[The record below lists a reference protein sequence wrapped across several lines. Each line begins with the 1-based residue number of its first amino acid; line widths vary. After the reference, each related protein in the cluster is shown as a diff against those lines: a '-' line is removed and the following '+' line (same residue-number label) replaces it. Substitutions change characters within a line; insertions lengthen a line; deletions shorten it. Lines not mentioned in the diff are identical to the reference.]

1 MGSQAALIEILDRE
15 GQVRALHK
23 IAQWPLSIGR
33 SPDCDLVLPDVH
45 VAGQHALLNWGE
57 EGAELALLPSLNG
70 GWVAERRLQGG
81 ERVALGVGGVF
92 RLGSTELRLRT
103 SAQALPAEQPLGHE
117 HEVRG
122 WRGNAWLPIL
132 LVFWM
137 GLLWFDQWSAV
148 NPGTPWIDYSSAV
161 LTPLGVLLVW
171 AALWSLVN
179 QLFQRR
185 FPFVLHLKRALVALT
200 GLHLIGA
207 LLPLVAYSLSLP
219 RLLVL
224 DAVSFP
230 LGLAAMLWW
239 HASLVWPR
247 AKRWLAA
254 ILAALLLLGLVMT
267 VAKRQEQQYWLG
279 PAYLSSLPPPA
290 FRLVAPKSPE
300 AMIES
305 LKPLQ
310 AQLKEQA
317 NRDNDQP
324 SLDGADE

>member
-1 MGSQAALIEILDRE
+1 MGSQAALIEILDRD

-23 IAQWPLSIGR
+23 IAHWPLSIGR
-33 SPDCDLVLPDVH
+33 SPDCDLVLPDSH
-45 VAGQHALLNWGE
+45 VAGQHAVLNWGE

-70 GWVAERRLQGG
+70 GWVDDRRLQAGDTA
-81 ERVALGVGGVF
+81 ALGVGGVF
-92 RLGSTELRLRT
+92 RLGNTELRLRT
-103 SAQALPAEQPLGHE
+103 SAQALPAEQPLSHE
-117 HEVRG
+117 HEARG
-122 WRGNAWLPIL
+122 WRRHALVPGLLLFWLS
-132 LVFWM
+132 
-137 GLLWFDQWSAV
+137 LLWFDLWSAV

-161 LTPLGVLLVW
+161 LSPLGVLLVW

-185 FPFVLHLKRALVALT
+185 FPFVEHLKRALLAIT

-207 LLPLVAYSLSLP
+207 LLPLVAYAVSFP

-230 LGLAAMLWW
+230 LGVAGMLWW

-247 AKRWLAA
+247 AKRWLAVG
-254 ILAALLLLGLVMT
+254 LGALLLLGLVMT
-267 VAKRQEQQYWLG
+267 VGKRQEQQYWLG
-279 PAYLSSLPPPA
+279 PAYLSALPPPA
-290 FRLVAPKSPE
+290 FRLVAPKPPE
-300 AMIES
+300 ALIES

-310 AQLKEQA
+310 AQLKKQA

-324 SLDGADE
+324 SLDGAED

>member
-15 GQVRALHK
+15 GQVRSLHK
-23 IAQWPLSIGR
+23 ISQWPMSIGR
-33 SPDCDLVLPDVH
+33 SPACDLVLTDPH
-45 VAGQHALLNWGE
+45 VAGEHARLSWAE

-70 GWVAERRLQGG
+70 GWAGERRLQGG
-81 ERVALGVGGVF
+81 ETAALGVGGTF
-92 RLGSTELRLRT
+92 RLGNTQLRLRT
-103 SAQALPAEQPLGHE
+103 AAQALPAEQALGHE
-117 HEVRG
+117 HELRS
-122 WRGNAWLPIL
+122 WRHRAWMPAL
-132 LVFWM
+132 LMLWL

-179 QLFQRR
+179 QLFQHR
-185 FPFVLHLKRALVALT
+185 FPFVLHMKRALMALA
-200 GLHLIGA
+200 GLHLIGV
-207 LLPLVAYSLSLP
+207 LLPIVAYAVSLP

-230 LGLAAMLWW
+230 LGLAGMLWW

-247 AKRWLAA
+247 AKRWLA
-254 ILAALLLLGLVMT
+254 LGLGALLLLGLVMT

-290 FRLVAPKSPE
+290 FRLVSPKSPD
-300 AMIES
+300 ALIES

-310 AQLKEQA
+310 AQLKKQA

-324 SLDGADE
+324 NLDGAED

>member
-15 GQVRALHK
+15 GRVRSLHK

-45 VAGQHALLNWGE
+45 VAGQHALLSWGE

-70 GWVAERRLQGG
+70 GWVGERRLQGG
-81 ERVALGVGGVF
+81 DSAALGIGGQF
-92 RLGSTELRLRT
+92 RLGVTELRLRT
-103 SAQALPAEQPLGHE
+103 ASQALPAEQPLGHE
-117 HEVRG
+117 HQARS
-122 WRGNAWLPIL
+122 WRQKALLPAL
-132 LVFWM
+132 LLLWIA
-137 GLLWFDQWSAV
+137 LLWFDQWSAV

-161 LTPLGVLLVW
+161 LAPLGVLIGW

-185 FPFVLHLKRALVALT
+185 FPFVLHLQRALLALT
-200 GLHLIGA
+200 GLHLLGVV
-207 LLPLVAYSLSLP
+207 LPVLAYAVSFP
-219 RLLVL
+219 RLMVL

-230 LGLAAMLWW
+230 LGVAGLLWW

-254 ILAALLLLGLVMT
+254 GLGALLLLGLVLT
-267 VAKRQEQQYWLG
+267 VAKRQQQQNWLG

-290 FRLVAPKSPE
+290 FRLVSPKPPE
-300 AMIES
+300 ALIES

-310 AQLKEQA
+310 AQLKKQA
-317 NRDNDQP
+317 GRDNEQP
-324 SLDGADE
+324 SLDGVED